1 MRNVMQEQDVPDWK
15 ARLAAYVPETEQERR
30 DRNEILL
37 AAEQYGTQLL
47 FREHKASHFTCSG
60 FIMDAALKKVLMV
73 YHRIYDS
80 FAWTGGHADGSN
92 DFLWTAVR
100 EAKEET
106 GIRKPYPLTGAIL
119 SLDIL
124 PVKAHQKNGMPVPAH
139 QHYNVTYGLIA
150 DTRETLHIA
159 PDENTAVEWIPVE
172 RLPEICKE
180 PHMLPV
186 YEKVIARMRRWKAMQ
201 EQVMAQLAQ
210 PLLAWYPGHARDLP
224 WRRNQEPYR
233 VWLSEIMLQQTRVQ
247 AVLEYYARFM
257 AELPDVYALAAVGE
271 ERLFKLWEGLGYYSR
286 ARNLHRAAQ
295 ILVNDCGGEFPRTR
309 EELLRLP
316 GVGDYT
322 ASAIASIAFGEPEPA
337 VDGNLLRV
345 AARVGGIAE
354 DIMDARVRKRFRAM
368 LTESIDC
375 ERPGEWNQAMMDL
388 GATVCLPNGAPLCEK
403 CPARAFC
410 AAYQNGMTDVLPV
423 RAAKKPRRVEERTV
437 FLLVRDGRLALRK
450 RPAKGLLAGLWELPN
465 VPGNL
470 DEAGAAITLAQW
482 GLTAR
487 TLTPVGAA
495 KHIFSHVEWDMHG
508 YLAAA
513 EGENNEFLWA
523 DGAALQAAAIPSAF
537 RYYFDTAVRW
547 LAAQQGG
554 TDHGTALL

>member
-1 MRNVMQEQDVPDWK
+1 MN
-15 ARLAAYVPETEQERR
+15 EQERL
-30 DRNEILL
+30 N
-37 AAEQYGTQLL
+37 
-47 FREHKASHFTCSG
+47 
-60 FIMDAALKKVLMV
+60 AL
-73 YHRIYDS
+73 
-80 FAWTGGHADGSN
+80 
-92 DFLWTAVR
+92 TA
-100 EAKEET
+100 
-106 GIRKPYPLTGAIL
+106 
-119 SLDIL
+119 
-124 PVKAHQKNGMPVPAH
+124 
-139 QHYNVTYGLIA
+139 
-150 DTRETLHIA
+150 
-159 PDENTAVEWIPVE
+159 
-172 RLPEICKE
+172 
-180 PHMLPV
+180 
-186 YEKVIARMRRWKAMQ
+186 
-201 EQVMAQLAQ
+201 
-210 PLLAWYPGHARDLP
+210 PLLTWYDIHKRVLP
-224 WRRNQEPYR
+224 WRGIRDPYR
-233 VWLSEIMLQQTRVQ
+233 IWVSEIMLQQTRVQ

-295 ILVNDCGGEFPRTR
+295 VLVNDCGGDFPHTR

-354 DIMDARVRKRFRAM
+354 DIMGAGVRKRFRAM
-368 LTESIDC
+368 LAESIDR

>member
-1 MRNVMQEQDVPDWK
+1 MN
-15 ARLAAYVPETEQERR
+15 EQERL
-30 DRNEILL
+30 N
-37 AAEQYGTQLL
+37 
-47 FREHKASHFTCSG
+47 
-60 FIMDAALKKVLMV
+60 AL
-73 YHRIYDS
+73 
-80 FAWTGGHADGSN
+80 
-92 DFLWTAVR
+92 TA
-100 EAKEET
+100 
-106 GIRKPYPLTGAIL
+106 
-119 SLDIL
+119 
-124 PVKAHQKNGMPVPAH
+124 
-139 QHYNVTYGLIA
+139 
-150 DTRETLHIA
+150 
-159 PDENTAVEWIPVE
+159 
-172 RLPEICKE
+172 
-180 PHMLPV
+180 
-186 YEKVIARMRRWKAMQ
+186 
-201 EQVMAQLAQ
+201 
-210 PLLAWYPGHARDLP
+210 PLLTWYDIHKRVLP
-224 WRRNQEPYR
+224 WRGIRDPYR
-233 VWLSEIMLQQTRVQ
+233 IWVSEIMLQQTRVQ

-295 ILVNDCGGEFPRTR
+295 VLVNDCGGEFPRTR

-410 AAYQNGMTDVLPV
+410 AAYQNGMTDVV

-470 DEAGAAITLAQW
+470 DE
-482 GLTAR
+482 
-487 TLTPVGAA
+487 
-495 KHIFSHVEWDMHG
+495 
-508 YLAAA
+508 
-513 EGENNEFLWA
+513 GENNEFLWA

>member
-1 MRNVMQEQDVPDWK
+1 MPQLP
-15 ARLAAYVPETEQERR
+15 AALP
-30 DRNEILL
+30 
-37 AAEQYGTQLL
+37 GQLL
-47 FREHKASHFTCSG
+47 QW
-60 FIMDAALKKVLMV
+60 
-73 YHRIYDS
+73 Y
-80 FAWTGGHADGSN
+80 
-92 DFLWTAVR
+92 
-100 EAKEET
+100 
-106 GIRKPYPLTGAIL
+106 
-119 SLDIL
+119 
-124 PVKAHQKNGMPVPAH
+124 
-139 QHYNVTYGLIA
+139 
-150 DTRETLHIA
+150 
-159 PDENTAVEWIPVE
+159 DEN
-172 RLPEICKE
+172 
-180 PHMLPV
+180 
-186 YEKVIARMRRWKAMQ
+186 RRI
-201 EQVMAQLAQ
+201 
-210 PLLAWYPGHARDLP
+210 LP
-224 WRRNQEPYR
+224 WREKPSPYR
-233 VWLSEIMLQQTRVQ
+233 TWISEVMLQQTRVE
-247 AVLEYYARFM
+247 AGIAYFERFT
-257 AELPDVYALAAVGE
+257 AALPDIPALAAVE
-271 ERLFKLWEGLGYYSR
+271 EQQLLKLWEGLGYYSR
-286 ARNLHRAAQ
+286 ARNLKKAAIQ
-295 ILVNDCGGEFPRTR
+295 LMQEHNGQLPADFAALC
-309 EELLRLP
+309 RLP
-316 GVGDYT
+316 GLGEYS
-322 ASAIASIAFGEPEPA
+322 AGAIASIAFGEPEPA

-354 DIMDARVRKRFRAM
+354 NIMDARVRRRFRAM

>member
-1 MRNVMQEQDVPDWK
+1 MPQLP
-15 ARLAAYVPETEQERR
+15 AALP
-30 DRNEILL
+30 
-37 AAEQYGTQLL
+37 GQLL
-47 FREHKASHFTCSG
+47 QW
-60 FIMDAALKKVLMV
+60 
-73 YHRIYDS
+73 Y
-80 FAWTGGHADGSN
+80 
-92 DFLWTAVR
+92 
-100 EAKEET
+100 
-106 GIRKPYPLTGAIL
+106 
-119 SLDIL
+119 
-124 PVKAHQKNGMPVPAH
+124 
-139 QHYNVTYGLIA
+139 
-150 DTRETLHIA
+150 
-159 PDENTAVEWIPVE
+159 DEN
-172 RLPEICKE
+172 
-180 PHMLPV
+180 
-186 YEKVIARMRRWKAMQ
+186 RRI
-201 EQVMAQLAQ
+201 
-210 PLLAWYPGHARDLP
+210 LP
-224 WRRNQEPYR
+224 WREKPSPYR
-233 VWLSEIMLQQTRVQ
+233 TWISEVMLQQTRVE
-247 AVLEYYARFM
+247 AGIAYFERFT
-257 AELPDVYALAAVGE
+257 AALPDIPALAAVE
-271 ERLFKLWEGLGYYSR
+271 EQQLLKLWEGLGYYSR
-286 ARNLHRAAQ
+286 ARNLKKAA
-295 ILVNDCGGEFPRTR
+295 T
-309 EELLRLP
+309 LLMEQHNGALPADFAALCHLP
-316 GVGDYT
+316 GLGEYS
-322 ASAIASIAFGEPEPA
+322 AGAIASIAFGEPEPA

>member
-1 MRNVMQEQDVPDWK
+1 MR
-15 ARLAAYVPETEQERR
+15 
-30 DRNEILL
+30 
-37 AAEQYGTQLL
+37 
-47 FREHKASHFTCSG
+47 
-60 FIMDAALKKVLMV
+60 
-73 YHRIYDS
+73 
-80 FAWTGGHADGSN
+80 GHA
-92 DFLWTAVR
+92 
-100 EAKEET
+100 
-106 GIRKPYPLTGAIL
+106 
-119 SLDIL
+119 
-124 PVKAHQKNGMPVPAH
+124 M
-139 QHYNVTYGLIA
+139 
-150 DTRETLHIA
+150 RETPQQLKA
-159 PDENTAVEWIPVE
+159 
-172 RLPEICKE
+172 LP
-180 PHMLPV
+180 P
-186 YEKVIARMRRWKAMQ
+186 
-201 EQVMAQLAQ
+201 
-210 PLLAWYPGHARDLP
+210 PLLAWYDQNRRVLP
-224 WRRNQEPYR
+224 WREEVSPYR
-233 VWLSEIMLQQTRVQ
+233 TWVSEIMLQQTRVT
-247 AVLEYYARFM
+247 AVLPYFARFM
-257 AELPDVYALAAVGE
+257 AALPTVEALAAADE
-271 ERLFKLWEGLGYYSR
+271 QQLMALWQGLGYYSR
-286 ARNLHRAAQ
+286 ARNLQKAARVIVEQ
-295 ILVNDCGGEFPRTR
+295 RGGVFPDTY
-309 EELLRLP
+309 EGLTALP

-322 ASAIASIAFGEPEPA
+322 AGAIASIAFGEPEPA

>member
-1 MRNVMQEQDVPDWK
+1 MNAEKKQGLVAALPE
-15 ARLAAYVPETEQERR
+15 RLLPWY
-30 DRNEILL
+30 
-37 AAEQYGTQLL
+37 
-47 FREHKASHFTCSG
+47 REH
-60 FIMDAALKKVLMV
+60 
-73 YHRIYDS
+73 
-80 FAWTGGHADGSN
+80 
-92 DFLWTAVR
+92 
-100 EAKEET
+100 
-106 GIRKPYPLTGAIL
+106 
-119 SLDIL
+119 
-124 PVKAHQKNGMPVPAH
+124 
-139 QHYNVTYGLIA
+139 
-150 DTRETLHIA
+150 
-159 PDENTAVEWIPVE
+159 
-172 RLPEICKE
+172 
-180 PHMLPV
+180 
-186 YEKVIARMRRWKAMQ
+186 ARA
-201 EQVMAQLAQ
+201 
-210 PLLAWYPGHARDLP
+210 LP
-224 WRRNQEPYR
+224 WRRDQAPYH
-233 VWLSEIMLQQTRVQ
+233 VWLSEIMLQQTRVE
-247 AVLEYYARFM
+247 AV
-257 AELPDVYALAAVGE
+257 
-271 ERLFKLWEGLGYYSR
+271 LGYYSR
-286 ARNLHRAAQ
+286 FLETCPDIPALAACPPEVLNKLWQGLGYYTRVRNLQKAAQ
-295 ILVNDCGGEFPRTR
+295 CICRDYGGEFPRDIAAIR
-309 EELLRLP
+309 ALP
-316 GVGDYT
+316 GIGPYT
-322 ASAIASIAFGEPEPA
+322 AGAIASICFEQPEPA

-410 AAYQNGMTDVLPV
+410 AAYQNGITDVLPV

-513 EGENNEFLWA
+513 ESENNEFLWA